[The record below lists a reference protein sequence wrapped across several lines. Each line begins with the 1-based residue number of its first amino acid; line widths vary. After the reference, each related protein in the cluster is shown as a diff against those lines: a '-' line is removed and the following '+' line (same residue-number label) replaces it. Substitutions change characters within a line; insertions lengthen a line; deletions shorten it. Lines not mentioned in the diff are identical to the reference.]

1 MEFPGVRQVFR
12 IDRQVWRGKDLK
24 PSREV
29 VYGLTSLRKEKAG
42 PAQLL
47 ALNRGHW
54 SVENKSHYVRDV
66 TFGEDLSQHRCGNAP
81 AVLASLRNTAISII
95 KLAGGIRSREHSEL
109 LGAMQRRR
117 CVQLASTGERR
128 NRSKHARLSAAH
140 LLLSRRP
147 AAIDAPKIVAFVRRI
162 GSRPA

>member
-1 MEFPGVRQVFR
+1 MRRRRFFPPAHEETDKGHGRIEIRRIVVASAEGIPTLEFPGVRQVFR
-12 IDRQVWRGKDLK
+12 IERQVWRGKDLK

-81 AVLASLRNTAISII
+81 AVLASLRNTAISLI
-95 KLAGGIRSREHSEL
+95 KLAGGISIA
-109 LGAMQRRR
+109 GALRTIGRDAEKALRAVGLDRR
-117 CVQLASTGERR
+117 T
-128 NRSKHARLSAAH
+128 
-140 LLLSRRP
+140 P
-147 AAIDAPKIVAFVRRI
+147 
-162 GSRPA
+162 